1 VSVDTLHDPAAN
13 RSCLWCNTADRAF
26 GPIFVGNEAADFLE
40 WIENRGRDPRDMN
53 DNTLDIW
60 VRTWETETLRDPEHP
75 VGRGNQAGDL
85 DSYAAGD
92 PKRGTLERGM

>member
-13 RSCLWCNTADRAF
+13 RSCLWCNTDERAF
-26 GPIFVGNEAADFLE
+26 ADFLE

-85 DSYAAGD
+85 DGYAAGD